1 MPGGSRG
8 AAEVSFLLSDQSR
21 LFALIIGCAGLW
33 SVESLL
39 PLYKY
44 ENNRLRRALP
54 NVGLTVLLILT
65 NVALSFTTA
74 EISNLVT
81 SRKFGL
87 LFLFAAPFW
96 LKGLVGI
103 MALDLFTY
111 FAHVLMHK
119 SWLGWQFHRVHH
131 SDAEVNVTTAF
142 RQHPGETIW
151 RILWYV
157 LAVATFGIP
166 LWVLLTYLI
175 VSTFNAQLE
184 HSNIKF
190 WEPLDRLLRLLF
202 VTPNM
207 HKAHHSREQFQTDT
221 NYSNIFSIWD
231 RIFRT
236 YTAKTDFG
244 RLRYGLDGWDDRKNQ
259 TFSALLKLPFVNE
272 A

>member
-1 MPGGSRG
+1 
-8 AAEVSFLLSDQSR
+8 
-21 LFALIIGCAGLW
+21 
-33 SVESLL
+33 
-39 PLYKY
+39 
-44 ENNRLRRALP
+44 
-54 NVGLTVLLILT
+54 
-65 NVALSFTTA
+65 
-74 EISNLVT
+74 
-81 SRKFGL
+81 
-87 LFLFAAPFW
+87 
-96 LKGLVGI
+96 
-103 MALDLFTY
+103 
-111 FAHVLMHK
+111 MHK

-259 TFSALLKLPFVNE
+259 TFSALLKSPFVNE